1 MRIIRDK
8 AYAAERKKRA
18 KMSAILGFLALAG
31 TFPVAFLMQG
41 NSAVVAATYI
51 MLLGGFVLFNR
62 GMRGVSTWS
71 HNARHAR
78 EDIALDTHLDGLSER
93 HTLIHFAGVEGG
105 VVDHVMVA
113 PGGVIVITTSDFPGE
128 VKAINDR
135 WQKGGPM
142 LSRMFSF
149 SGPQLG
155 NPTRD
160 ADRDFALIEKTLAA
174 AGHDVDIYTAIV
186 FTASTADLEV
196 EGSSHPV
203 MPVDELASFIRDID
217 TDPEFS
223 GAERDE
229 VIALLGKTG
238 DLETVA
244 RTGTRRPV
252 KVKKRAA

>member
-8 AYAAERKKRA
+8 DYVAERQKRA
-18 KMSAILGFLALAG
+18 KLSAIFGFLALAG

-51 MLLGGFVLFNR
+51 LLLGGFVLFNR

-78 EDIALDTHLDGLSER
+78 QDMALDAHLDSLSER
-93 HTLIHFAGVEGG
+93 HTLIHYAGLEGG
-105 VVDHVMVA
+105 MVDHVMVV
-113 PGGVIVITTSDFPGE
+113 PGGVVVLTTTDFPGE
-128 VKAINDR
+128 AKCVNDR
-135 WQKGGPM
+135 WQRGGPM

-155 NPTRD
+155 NPSVA
-160 ADRDFALIEKTLAA
+160 ADKEFAIVERTLEG

-196 EGSSHPV
+196 DGCSHPV
-203 MPVDELASFIRDID
+203 MPVDELSAFIRDIEA
-217 TDPEFS
+217 DPEFS
-223 GAERDE
+223 ASERDE
-229 VIALLGKTG
+229 VIQLLGHTG
-238 DLETVA
+238 EVETVVK
-244 RTGTRRPV
+244 TSTRRPV